1 MDICEANRKEIII
14 IKTNSG
20 FRIDDLHDDLGIS
33 IRESR
38 EASESR
44 TIFLIPWGA
53 EILSRGKDAKT
64 RYDSSASQNTFF
76 SFTSAISLSRVLLA
90 RSGMGNWR
98 ETDARQRGS
107 ASAVYPPRTKDGS
120 ITHAFCVPM
129 ITRRRERPVRFSE
142 PSIAFTSYFTH
153 PRMVNFVQSWQ
164 RVSADRP
171 IAVGRPSR
179 AFEMKLKTR
188 ARWILFVL
196 REDWRKNA
204 ARRQFESNRASN
216 RIFLSLFVFNCVFTY
231 INTYLFHFENF
242 YIPFSIYFIISL
254 YMYIICFK
262 K

>member
-1 MDICEANRKEIII
+1 MIWEYRSERAERRARAGRSSWFPEARKFYLAGRMRRRDTIALPRR
-14 IKTNSG
+14 TLFFVH
-20 FRIDDLHDDLGIS
+20 FRDL
-33 IRESR
+33 
-38 EASESR
+38 
-44 TIFLIPWGA
+44 LIARPPGQK
-53 EILSRGKDAKT
+53 RNGKLTWNGRATK
-64 RYDSSASQNTFF
+64 R
-76 SFTSAISLSRVLLA
+76 LA
-90 RSGMGNWR
+90 
-98 ETDARQRGS
+98 

-120 ITHAFCVPM
+120 ITHAFYVPM